1 MVEVHGNFPNTG
13 LATTSKYN
21 MEHSVVF
28 VSILVSVVV
37 DMATADRYIVEI
49 EGSLLGQSTQDRFRN
64 SLVISRGTLD
74 IHIFITVIHHYF
86 KVW

>member
-49 EGSLLGQSTQDRFRN
+49 EGSLLGQSAQDRFSN
-64 SLVISRGTLD
+64 CLVISRGTLD
-74 IHIFITVIHHYF
+74 IHISITVIHHYF